1 MLLGPL
7 LRQSCPSWLGA
18 LPVGLVVVDMTERD
32 NYQHSKQDGKV
43 MLEVEEC
50 VRLAVAVEHE
60 VQDCSLLNQQALT
73 FKELMMYG
81 GSGYTEFG
89 I

>member
-1 MLLGPL
+1 M
-7 LRQSCPSWLGA
+7 A
-18 LPVGLVVVDMTERD
+18 ERN

-60 VQDCSLLNQQALT
+60 VQDCSLLNQQTLT